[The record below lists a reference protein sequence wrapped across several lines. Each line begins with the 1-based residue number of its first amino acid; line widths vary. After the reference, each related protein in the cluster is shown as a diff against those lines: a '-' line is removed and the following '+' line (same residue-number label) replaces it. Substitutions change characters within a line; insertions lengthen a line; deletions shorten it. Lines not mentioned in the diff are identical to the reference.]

1 MGYLANQRAILQ
13 WRINQLSPMPLPVLV
28 LY

>member
-1 MGYLANQRAILQ
+1 MGYLVTQRAILQ
-13 WRINQLSPMPLPVLV
+13 WRINQLSIRPMPVLV

>member
-1 MGYLANQRAILQ
+1 MGYLTNQRAILQ
-13 WRINQLSPMPLPVLV
+13 WRINQLGPMPLPILV

>member
-1 MGYLANQRAILQ
+1 MGYLVNQHAILQ
-13 WRINQLSPMPLPVLV
+13 WRINQLSPTPLPVLV